1 MTQQQIFQSLFG
13 LIENVHKH
21 TISSS
26 SYLTIA
32 GWQGALFIIVIYG
45 AILMEQPAPKKL

>member
-1 MTQQQIFQSLFG
+1 MTQQQIFESLFG

-26 SYLTIA
+26 CYPTIA
-32 GWQGALFIIVIYG
+32 GWQGTLFIIVIYG